1 MTQLEK
7 ASFVLNA
14 QHKIKTS
21 SVGGMLYVNVTEDV
35 SVAIHPED
43 IEHYAERYDEIQWDA
58 ELLNKLNQ

>member
-1 MTQLEK
+1 MTNLEK

-14 QHKIKTS
+14 QHRIRTS
-21 SVGGMLYVNVTEDV
+21 PVGGMLYVNVTEDV

-43 IEHYAERYDEIQWDA
+43 VEYYAERYDEIQWNT